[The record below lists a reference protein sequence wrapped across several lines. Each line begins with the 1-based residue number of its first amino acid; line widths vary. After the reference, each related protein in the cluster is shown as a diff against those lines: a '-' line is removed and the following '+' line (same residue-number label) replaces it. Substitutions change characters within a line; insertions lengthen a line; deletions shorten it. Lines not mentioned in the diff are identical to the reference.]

1 MLVFVGLLTI
11 EPIVKS
17 QVIPT
22 TLQAKILW
30 VAAASLVLK
39 TIEPAIQGAELGT
52 EHAAAITGY
61 YWRWRPCPWF

>member
-30 VAAASLVLK
+30 VAAASLVLE
-39 TIEPAIQGAELGT
+39 TIEPAIQGAKLGA
-52 EHAAAITGY
+52 EHAAEITGN
-61 YWRWRPCPWF
+61 YWRLGPCPWF